1 MPSPDSAGSVGT
13 IFPDKSPHPAA
24 KHFTLLPPGHSFPQK
39 RNKTASGSR
48 QRSHSTAAAIP
59 MRLLKKSVTE
69 HHADVIDLEACL
81 WSQCYDFMANQDW
94 DSAADLLD
102 FEVLVK

>member
-1 MPSPDSAGSVGT
+1 MRRTQLSAEEKQDRIRV
-13 IFPDKSPHPAA
+13 
-24 KHFTLLPPGHSFPQK
+24 
-39 RNKTASGSR
+39 
-48 QRSHSTAAAIP
+48 TAA
-59 MRLLKKSVTE
+59 VTLHGSGDSDAAAEEIERVCRAAFQETVSE

-81 WSQCYDFMANQDW
+81 WSQCYDFMAEQDW